1 VALRHAAETSRA
13 LKSVRASG
21 NDPDPAV
28 WKTAVPPITPHSQG
42 AGFGSRTRLAH
53 HTKMRPVPRQPA
65 GWWSHWVTLP
75 VVLLARQNSSLL
87 RLTPW
92 RAWKDS
98 NLRRRIWNPFRNL
111 CSDPQRLVGK
121 SNPSPP
127 LDRRVSTPADSRGTE
142 RSRRESNAQLLLR
155 RQRGRAAGES
165 LGDVRVSIPSKMHSQ
180 CTGFASSLTSQSE
193 RWESNPPVVLIPNQV
208 ALLEPALR
216 WWFRSESNRRLSL
229 FRRALSPG
237 QLPNRE

>member
-1 VALRHAAETSRA
+1 MLPKHLGRFGA
-13 LKSVRASG
+13 SVRARSG
-21 NDPDPAV
+21 SGGLEDRNAANYTSLAGSWLRESNPLGASYQDAPRP
-28 WKTAVPPITPHSQG
+28 TATSV
-42 AGFGSRTRLAH
+42 
-53 HTKMRPVPRQPA
+53 
-65 GWWSHWVTLP
+65 WWSHWVTLP